1 MSRVLFRKPSQQN
14 INYIDIWSKKIKLLI
29 QTFTLYEPECANFLN
44 CKEKIIGIYRP
55 IFEYINNPE
64 LTYVKGNHLD
74 VFILPELPTDK
85 PYNEIFNKIL
95 DDYNTPNFKDFYN
108 PIFASLVMEY
118 GKLLKQTTLFKID
131 NCRDKY
137 AKNENL
143 KSISVFPELDVIHIN
158 KKPQLKGQTIITDYI
173 SVSVPKLKSQSKPQS
188 KPQHQSKSKQT
199 QITEYYNSVLKA
211 KTLSDKNKS
220 KITSYFTSK

>member
-1 MSRVLFRKPSQQN
+1 MSRSIIRKPSSKN
-14 INYIDIWSKKIKLLI
+14 INYIDIWSEKIKLLI
-29 QTFTLYEPECANFLN
+29 STFTLYEPECANFLN

-95 DDYNTPNFKDFYN
+95 DDYNTPNFKDYYN

-137 AKNENL
+137 DVNENL
-143 KSISVFPELDVIHIN
+143 KSISVFPELDVIHII
-158 KKPQLKGQTIITDYI
+158 KKPQLKGQTKITDYI
-173 SVSVPKLKSQSKPQS
+173 SISTSKATSQSKPKSQFQS
-188 KPQHQSKSKQT
+188 KPKSKQL
-199 QITEYYNSVLKA
+199 QITEYYNSVPKA
-211 KTLSDKNKS
+211 KTLSDKNK
-220 KITSYFTSK
+220 ITSYFNPKSK

>member
-14 INYIDIWSKKIKLLI
+14 INYIDIWSEKIKLLI

-85 PYNEIFNKIL
+85 PYNEIFNNAPSG
-95 DDYNTPNFKDFYN
+95 YNIKSFIRDEKVKLESKNNLTPIEEFNSF
-108 PIFASLVMEY
+108 ME
-118 GKLLKQTTLFKID
+118 K
-131 NCRDKY
+131 
-137 AKNENL
+137 E
-143 KSISVFPELDVIHIN
+143 
-158 KKPQLKGQTIITDYI
+158 
-173 SVSVPKLKSQSKPQS
+173 
-188 KPQHQSKSKQT
+188 
-199 QITEYYNSVLKA
+199 
-211 KTLSDKNKS
+211 KTL
-220 KITSYFTSK
+220 

>member
-1 MSRVLFRKPSQQN
+1 MIHVKKYYQNAPPPSN
-14 INYIDIWSKKIKLLI
+14 INYIDIWSEKIKLLI
-29 QTFTLYEPECANFLN
+29 STFTLYEPECANFLN

-95 DDYNTPNFKDFYN
+95 DDYYTPYFKDYYN

-137 AKNENL
+137 DVNENL
-143 KSISVFPELDVIHIN
+143 KSISVFPELDVKHII
-158 KKPQLKGQTIITDYI
+158 KKPQLKGQTKITDYI
-173 SVSVPKLKSQSKPQS
+173 SITASKPKSQYKPLSKPLS
-188 KPQHQSKSKQT
+188 KPSLKQT
-199 QITEYYNSVLKA
+199 KITEYYNNSNPK
-211 KTLSDKNKS
+211 SNKE
-220 KITSYFTSK
+220 KITSYFKPKSK